1 VKLKNVEI
9 RNYRLLNNLT
19 KENNVN
25 VDKETTLIVGKNNS
39 GKTSFSHLFELFLR
53 GGKFNWED
61 FPVESHNKFIELFQD
76 FVRAKDKKDLDL
88 LELCY
93 KSVPNIEMLLTLEYT
108 DLDNWSNIRPLLTS
122 LDDSNLLKISFSYT
136 LEHAEL
142 FFEHLQKECNK
153 KNNLNIIEHV
163 SKIYSDYF
171 KTVIRPYSD
180 DGETIQVTL
189 ADIQKLIGTCFI
201 AAQRE
206 VDDGNSKGSSK
217 LSSVFQKEYKN
228 RSIKKKVFDDSE
240 NELEALTEEM
250 LKANTGIESKLD
262 AFFAEF
268 VKSYSKFGYPN
279 MDETTLILKSNM
291 TIPNLFQGI
300 KLFYKDNEHLLPEK
314 YNGLG
319 YSNLI
324 YIISEILIFKSLI
337 EENGTDLNI
346 IFIEEPEAHMHPQLQ
361 SVLIQRITAFLE
373 ENQINAQI
381 IITTHSSHIVSNSS
395 FESIRYFFRKNKIVL
410 VKDMMK
416 FSVKE
421 NKGIKDDDE
430 VETIYSVDT
439 LQFLKRYITLVKCDM
454 FFADKIILIEGLCER
469 LLMPLF
475 FKKIDE
481 QILSDRETNS
491 TNLIKPLAEQYISLI
506 EVSGAY
512 MHKFK
517 EFLDFLGVKTLII
530 TDIDS
535 CRQEIVLDG
544 NNEPKKNK
552 DGTQKKSS
560 KKCEVREEWLEDL
573 FTTNPTLKEWL
584 PGKKSIKDLLFA
596 SEAEKQTENI
606 GVTYQTGSTDSGAI
620 KCGRTFE
627 EAFLIDNAEYI
638 FKNRKKISSIGKAL
652 NKYSNANEIL
662 EDSYSIYTYI
672 DKNDKKSNF
681 AFDLMY
687 VTDWIV
693 PLYIKEGLLWLAK

>member
-1 VKLKNVEI
+1 MKLKNVEI